1 MNQKM
6 TTTVWIY
13 KFASLYD

>member
-1 MNQKM
+1 M